1 MHGPGHFGVLRFGPL
16 VKAYSMELERRVNG
30 KLTQKR
36 AVLECPSRWVS
47 NRKESTSGLVL
58 WGYHIFGCNA
68 RTFSFNSANNL
79 WRLIVIKWSV
89 VRWSGSTAFEVAG
102 RTASSGPRSRGKMP
116 PDRGP
121 QDALPPATSNAGPP
135 HHLT

>member
-1 MHGPGHFGVLRFGPL
+1 MHAPGHFGVLRFGPL
-16 VKAYSMELERRVNG
+16 VKAYSMELERRVNE

-36 AVLECPSRWVS
+36 AVLECASRWVS

-58 WGYHIFGCNA
+58 WGYHIFGCDA

-89 VRWSGSTAFEVAG
+89 VRWFGEHRVRGGWPDGILRPPVRRQDAAAPAG
-102 RTASSGPRSRGKMP
+102 RMP
-116 PDRGP
+116 
-121 QDALPPATSNAGPP
+121 ALQTN
-135 HHLT
+135 H